1 MSDLSVQQ
9 QQQLNIYL
17 KKNPKVSR
25 ENAIKILFGGN
36 GNKSVGKGVTVE
48 HKVTQAK
55 PQTIY
60 LQSGRKI
67 VYTMLKD
74 GRMACKYYGADGTQ
88 IKPEYFKK
96 VEGQI
101 SISPD
106 GASYTVT
113 KNGKKSKLIK
123 AKNPSLGQLDQKIV
137 KLNNQE
143 KKLNKIKKEQGFIG
157 KSWDWLKN
165 KTGIGDGSD
174 KAQSQIN
181 AERDMLKQMR
191 QPNSK
196 IDAKQFEKIT
206 GQKCTKANVEKFK
219 RGEFSQVD
227 KKIDGY
233 KEGQEMAVDIV
244 ADVVSGVVSYTVYT
258 AAVAAAPFSGG
269 TSILLGVAV
278 AAGTGALVKSGVKA
292 ADAYSGGRKYT
303 FDNLKKDAGT
313 GAVSGA
319 LAPVTAGF
327 GGAVGKTVATKLG
340 LQTVKTIGKEIAED
354 VVENSFKQTLKTSL
368 MSPGAFKFVGEG
380 VGKKT
385 LAYGSEVLADGVI
398 NGGIDNGFRT
408 AVNGGSLSDVV
419 KASGEG
425 ALFAPLTGAGMK
437 LTAVKLIPAGFKL
450 AGKLFKKINR
460 GFEYGKQVVTEAS
473 NSVIER
479 MKNKFGVSKAK
490 LTQPDLSVVTAKIK
504 AQFGTNSDYDKS
516 AVARLTKGLTKDNA
530 GFVSSALD
538 VITKRKNANYGNI
551 SDAMG
556 CITKENQD
564 FALWV
569 IKNKNIPP
577 TYWKAILK
585 NADSVTI
592 PEFKALLKNWLFAQN
607 KAISLGDVNRNNI
620 DLYKKYYNDKRFSDY
635 DLTNIIAPANKFN
648 KSLVDK
654 VLKQY
659 NSSDRGLI
667 TYVRKVLEE
676 VTNEPKK
683 VIAEKLFPEGFN
695 TKKARAYF
703 TIAAV
708 VLKNTNKQNFGFLSK
723 CIDSKKFSLSD
734 IRELAVF
741 SSIDIKSRMTMI
753 DRQPLL
759 ECFNT
764 LSPQLR
770 KAMQDNGIDILNLEN
785 FLKGQKVT
793 SAVSKAE
800 KSQFLKNI
808 VANNNESK
816 ILKADFS
823 NSSNNGVRE
832 IINDVTAG
840 IPEFKMIAD
849 TPKGL
854 KTLQTLQKIMKSSE
868 YKSFSD
874 MDKTICKFS
883 ILLSELGES
892 PEKVLKN
899 YKLGNDATTR
909 IIDILR
915 NKRFVTAF
923 LDGKMSEKAVV
934 ANYRNFSDYKVAEFL
949 LKANP
954 AYASKFTPNVTQRIN
969 NAFNN
974 FYSGQKM
981 LFTSHF
987 QNNGAK
993 FPKTVYK
1000 GNQYK
1005 VLNLNA
1011 LDANADLS
1019 KYGFAKGTTPSNVTF
1034 NVHMTT
1040 DAYSTTAVKD
1050 IENML
1055 LLTKDHYNDLAP
1067 SSTLVKGYQNPT
1079 FMGYQY
1085 GVILK
1090 NENRNLATFG
1100 FDTVTGNRKNAS
1112 DFVRLLFN
1120 NKSNQ
1125 GYKTQFTNLLKSKFK
1140 IDLTDAEYVELV
1152 KQIQSKKYITHL
1164 HDVKIGNKIIKAEQ
1178 LKDVINE
1185 CMNNTV
1191 GKEITSFN
1199 PTIEAIYAKVS
1210 SLEECPNGL
1219 LLLAKKYDLPIV
1231 LGNPNS

>member
-9 QQQLNIYL
+9 QKQLNLYL
-17 KKNPKVSR
+17 KKNPQISR
-25 ENAIKILFGGN
+25 EKAIQLLFGG
-36 GNKSVGKGVTVE
+36 GAKKALGKGVSVE
-48 HKVTQAK
+48 HSSQKTGA
-55 PQTIY
+55 QTIY
-60 LQSGRKI
+60 LQSGRKV
-67 VYTMLKD
+67 VYTRLKD
-74 GRMACKYYGADGTQ
+74 GRMACKYYGTDGTQ

-106 GASYTVT
+106 GTSYTVT
-113 KNGKKSKLIK
+113 KGGKRGKPIK
-123 AKNPSLGQLDQKIV
+123 AKNPTLGQLDQNIV

-157 KSWDWLKN
+157 KGWDWFKN

-174 KAQSQIN
+174 KAQKQIN
-181 AERDMLKQMR
+181 AERNLLKQMR
-191 QPNSK
+191 RPNSK

-206 GQKCTKANVEKFK
+206 GQKYTKANLEKFK
-219 RGEFSQVD
+219 KGDFSQAS
-227 KKIDGY
+227 KKVDGY
-233 KEGQEMAVDIV
+233 KEGQEMAVDV
-244 ADVVSGVVSYTVYT
+244 AADVVSGVASFAIYST
-258 AAVAAAPFSGG
+258 AVATAPFTGG
-269 TSILLGVAV
+269 TSIALGVAL
-278 AAGTGALVKSGVKA
+278 AAGSGALIKSGIKC
-292 ADAYSGGRKYT
+292 ADAVSGGRKYT
-303 FDNLKKDAGT
+303 LNDFSKDSKT
-313 GAVSGA
+313 GAVSGV
-319 LAPVTAGF
+319 LAPLTGGF

-340 LQTVKTIGKEIAED
+340 LQAVKTVGKEIAED

-368 MSPGAFKFVGEG
+368 LNPTGYKYVGESA
-380 VGKKT
+380 GKKFLT
-385 LAYGSEVLADGVI
+385 YGSEILTDGAISGSV
-398 NGGIDNGFRT
+398 DNGFRT
-408 AVNGGSLSDVV
+408 AVNGGSISDVMTS
-419 KASGEG
+419 AGEG
-425 ALFAPLTGAGMK
+425 ALYAPLTGAGMK
-437 LTAVKLIPAGFKL
+437 ITAGKLIPSGFKL
-450 AGKLFKKINR
+450 AGKFFRKINR

-473 NSVIER
+473 NGVIER
-479 MKNKFGVSKAK
+479 IKNKFGVPKANII
-490 LTQPDLSVVTAKIK
+490 QPDLSVVTAKIK
-504 AQFGTNSDYDKS
+504 TQFGTNSDYGKN
-516 AVARLTKGLTKDNA
+516 AVARLTKDLTKDNA
-530 GFVSSALD
+530 GFVSNALD

-556 CITKENQD
+556 YITKDNSD

-569 IKNKNIPP
+569 LKNKNIPP

-585 NADSVTI
+585 NADGVTI
-592 PEFKALLKNWLFAQN
+592 PEFKALLKNGKFAKKQ
-607 KAISLGDVNRNNI
+607 AISLEDVNRNNV
-620 DLYKKYYNDKRFSDY
+620 DLYKKYYNDKRFLAY

-667 TYVRKVLEE
+667 TSVKNALGK

-683 VIAEKLFPEGFN
+683 VIAEKLFPESFN
-695 TKKARAYF
+695 TKKAQDYLS
-703 TIAAV
+703 IGAV
-708 VLKNTNKQNFGFLSK
+708 LENTNKQNLGFLSK
-723 CIDSKKFSLSD
+723 CIDSKKFTLSE
-734 IRELAVF
+734 IRALAVF
-741 SSIDIKSRMTMI
+741 SNIDTQSCMTLL
-753 DRQPLL
+753 DRTSLL
-759 ECFNT
+759 QRFNT
-764 LSPQLR
+764 LSPQL
-770 KAMQDNGIDILNLEN
+770 KKVMQYNGIDILNLEN
-785 FLKGQKVT
+785 FLKGQKVA
-793 SAVSKAE
+793 SAMSKTE

-840 IPEFKMIAD
+840 IPEFKAIAD

-854 KTLQTLQKIMKSSE
+854 KTLQTLQKIMKSPE

-883 ILLSELGES
+883 ILLSELGEA
-892 PEKVLKN
+892 PENVLKN

-915 NKRFVTAF
+915 NKRFVAAF

-1019 KYGFAKGTTPSNVTF
+1019 KFGFAKGTTPSNVTF

-1050 IENML
+1050 IETML

-1100 FDTVTGNRKNAS
+1100 FDSVTGNRKNAS

-1125 GYKTQFTNLLKSKFK
+1125 GYKTQFTSLLKSKFK
-1140 IDLTDAEYVELV
+1140 IDLTDAEYVELA

-1164 HDVKIGNKIIKAEQ
+1164 HDVKIGNKVIKAEQ

-1210 SLEECPNGL
+1210 SLEECPDGL
-1219 LLLAKKYDLPIV
+1219 LLLAKKYDLSIV
-1231 LGNPNS
+1231 LGNPNP